1 VLLHRGVAY
10 SPADEQVYATYSCL
24 LTRDGLG
31 GYPEMVQ
38 GYLATPG
45 AHLYPSP
52 ARWAFLLP
60 DALVAELIGC
70 GPSAVAWVST
80 LSGIAMLVAVA
91 SLASRLFPTPV
102 ALVATAFVASSP
114 LQLIVGRRALGDE
127 LLALV
132 AVLAWWTMRS
142 YASKGTRGTW
152 AAACLLLVLGFGVK
166 EIFFLTLPAVALPL
180 LLVRWRRRPSP
191 LRLGADLALLALPP
205 VINGLII
212 AVLARSWSADIDLLW
227 AISSTTG
234 AEYPATYMSGPLH
247 RLPIDLAL
255 VAPALTLLAI
265 ASLGLLVD
273 RGTPIARLVAGS
285 AALALLPYALVDAQD
300 LRLVIA
306 AETFLAL
313 LAAWGLAVALRSR
326 PRALV
331 TATLVVVSWNAW
343 MVWTLSVEG
352 EIYDP
357 VTAELVRILGMG

>member
-1 VLLHRGVAY
+1 
-10 SPADEQVYATYSCL
+10 
-24 LTRDGLG
+24 
-31 GYPEMVQ
+31 
-38 GYLATPG
+38 
-45 AHLYPSP
+45 
-52 ARWAFLLP
+52 
-60 DALVAELIGC
+60 
-70 GPSAVAWVST
+70 
-80 LSGIAMLVAVA
+80 
-91 SLASRLFPTPV
+91 
-102 ALVATAFVASSP
+102 
-114 LQLIVGRRALGDE
+114 
-127 LLALV
+127 
-132 AVLAWWTMRS
+132 
-142 YASKGTRGTW
+142 
-152 AAACLLLVLGFGVK
+152 
-166 EIFFLTLPAVALPL
+166 
-180 LLVRWRRRPSP
+180 
-191 LRLGADLALLALPP
+191 
-205 VINGLII
+205 
-212 AVLARSWSADIDLLW
+212 
-227 AISSTTG
+227 
-234 AEYPATYMSGPLH
+234 MSGPLH